1 MSYDQTLDT
10 SIARA
15 VADWATDRK
24 NMFGGTCYL
33 INGNMLCGVY
43 RDCLILRLGP
53 EGANKA
59 LRDPQVRRFDVSGK
73 PMKGWVMIE
82 ASTLTPASLQEWLK
96 QSRRFVETLP
106 AKSRGTIRS

>member
-59 LRDPQVRRFDVSGK
+59 LRDPQVRPFDVSGK

-82 ASTLTPASLQEWLK
+82 ASTLTPASLPRAPTAPSAIV
-96 QSRRFVETLP
+96 SRVP
-106 AKSRGTIRS
+106 AARS